1 MVCQRCIMIVKAE
14 LKKHS
19 VKFIDVRLGE
29 VEMEE
34 GISTP
39 VYNQLKTVLNEY
51 GLDLIKDR
59 ESILV
64 EKIMNLFIQRLHSS
78 EEEINKKRFSDYLSE
93 KLNMSYTY
101 LSNFLSAKK
110 GITIRDLLIL
120 HKIERAKSLL
130 LFEGLTISEVA
141 WKLNYSSV
149 AHLSNQFKKLTGYS
163 PSNFKKTNQNTLVP
177 IESI

>member
-1 MVCQRCIMIVKAE
+1 MIVRAV
-14 LKKHS
+14 LKKHNVNFIE
-19 VKFIDVRLGE
+19 VKLGE

-34 GISTP
+34 SISAP
-39 VYNQLKTVLNEY
+39 VYNQLQIVLNEY

-64 EKIMNLFIQRLHSS
+64 EKIIKLIIQRIHYS
-78 EEEINKKRFSDYLSE
+78 EEELNHKRFSEYLSE

-120 HKIERAKSLL
+120 HKIERAKFLL
-130 LFEGLTISEVA
+130 LFEGLTISEIA

-149 AHLSNQFKKLTGYS
+149 AHLSNQFKKLTGLS
-163 PSNFKKTNQNTLVP
+163 PSSFKRESQNTLVP
-177 IESI
+177 IESF

>member
-14 LKKHS
+14 LKKHN
-19 VKFIDVRLGE
+19 VNFIDVKLGE

-34 GISTP
+34 NISAP
-39 VYNQLKTVLNEY
+39 VYNHLKIVLNEY

-64 EKIMNLFIQRLHSS
+64 EKIIKLIIHRIHSS
-78 EEEINKKRFSDYLSE
+78 EEEIYTKRFSDYVSE
-93 KLNMSYTY
+93 KLNLSYTY
-101 LSNFLSAKK
+101 LSNVLSAKK

-120 HKIERAKSLL
+120 HKIERVKSLL

-141 WKLNYSSV
+141 WRLNYSSV
-149 AHLSNQFKKLTGYS
+149 AHLSNQFKKLTGLS
-163 PSNFKKTNQNTLVP
+163 PSNFKKLNQNSLVP